1 MKMPS
6 FKLLASPLTAT
17 ILIVLLTVENS
28 SSFRVGPVNLPALSS
43 LRVGRAFSSQ
53 SIVAAVSGD
62 DEGATTSRL
71 EITTI
76 TKSFADDQGMT
87 EWPALSKNSDFSSRY
102 DTGEQLYVLE
112 GSATLMISDF
122 IDGIVTE
129 ELKVSQSHPPTASQ
143 S

>member
-1 MKMPS
+1 
-6 FKLLASPLTAT
+6 
-17 ILIVLLTVENS
+17 
-28 SSFRVGPVNLPALSS
+28 
-43 LRVGRAFSSQ
+43 
-53 SIVAAVSGD
+53 
-62 DEGATTSRL
+62 
-71 EITTI
+71 
-76 TKSFADDQGMT
+76 MT

-129 ELKVSQSHPPTASQ
+129 ELKVSPSHPPTASQ